1 MLAQDNDQGK
11 EQAIHYLRRILTPVE
26 IRYSPIEKLCLVLYF
41 SVIKLRHYMLPSV
54 VHIISQTNLIKYML
68 TQPII
73 KSRIGKWTMA
83 LSEFTFKYMAQKS
96 VKGQAL
102 AQFLADHPS
111 VEIEDMENVEI
122 DTAQVGQMYH
132 EPWLLYFDGSSTS
145 DSAGA
150 GIVIE
155 SPTGQKHQYAFKLDF
170 NCTNNKAEY
179 EALIIRLEVLEELGA
194 TRVKVFG
201 DSLLV
206 INQMLQV
213 FRCSNLSL
221 ATYYAAAQQLLSCFH
236 DVEFH
241 HLPRELNREAN
252 EMAQIASGV
261 SIPAGQTNK
270 IITIERNSL
279 PSLAERGMPADVF
292 ELDVLLGNWRFYI
305 TQHLLMK
312 TDGGGSRKI
321 RMLSSKFTIK
331 NGELL
336 RKIPDDDLLLRC
348 LGSEDAQLV
357 MAEVHEGICG
367 AHQAGIK
374 MRWLIRRHGY
384 YWPTIL
390 KDCIEYARGCAPCQL
405 HGSIQ
410 RAPAFPMNPIVK
422 PWPFRGWAM
431 DIIGQISPPSSKQHI
446 WILVATY
453 YFTKWVE
460 AVPFTSISSVEVIK
474 FIEQNIIHCFGI
486 PETITTDRGS
496 VFIAESVTKLMAEY
510 MITMQQSTPYYA
522 QANGQAEATNK
533 VLIQI
538 VEKMIQE
545 NPRDWHNLLSE
556 TLWAYQISKRSATG
570 TTPFALTY
578 GHDAILS
585 MEMTVRSLRVA
596 MQNNLTADEYSQAM
610 LQELEDLD
618 QARLDAYDQLQAQKK
633 AVARACNK
641 KTRYK
646 SFGEGELV
654 WKVVLPIGTKDPRF
668 GKWSPNWEGP
678 FIIDKVLGKG
688 AYHLRDKDG
697 ERHAMPINSQYLKK
711 YYPTMWEARATE

>member
-1 MLAQDNDQGK
+1 
-11 EQAIHYLRRILTPVE
+11 
-26 IRYSPIEKLCLVLYF
+26 
-41 SVIKLRHYMLPSV
+41 
-54 VHIISQTNLIKYML
+54 
-68 TQPII
+68 
-73 KSRIGKWTMA
+73 MA
-83 LSEFTFKYMAQKS
+83 LSEFTFKYVAQKS
-96 VKGQAL
+96 VKGQGL
-102 AQFLADHPS
+102 AQFL

-122 DTAQVGQMYH
+122 DTAQVGQLYH

-150 GIVIE
+150 GIVIK

-170 NCTNNKAEY
+170 NCTNNQAEY
-179 EALIIRLEVLEELGA
+179 EALIIGLEVLEELGA

-206 INQMLQV
+206 INQMLRV

-270 IITIERNSL
+270 IITIERKSL

-292 ELDVLLGNWRFYI
+292 ELDVPLGDWRFYI
-305 TQHLLMK
+305 IQHLLMK

-321 RMLSSKFTIK
+321 RMLSSKFIIK

-336 RKIPDDDLLLRC
+336 RKSPDDDLLLRC

-357 MAEVHEGICG
+357 MDEVHEGICG

-410 RAPAFPMNPIVK
+410 RVPAFPMNPIVK

-431 DIIGQISPPSSKQHI
+431 DIIGQISPPSSKQHR
-446 WILVATY
+446 WILVATD

-460 AVPFTSISSVEVIK
+460 AVPFTSISSAEVIK
-474 FIEQNIIHCFGI
+474 FIEQNIIHRFGI

-496 VFIAESVTKLMAEY
+496 VFIAEAVIKRMAEY
-510 MITMQQSTPYYA
+510 KMTMQQSTPYYA

-533 VLIQI
+533 VPIQI
-538 VEKMIQE
+538 MDKMIQE

-556 TLWAYQISKRSATG
+556 TLWAYRTSKRSATG

-578 GHDAILS
+578 GHATILP

-618 QARLDAYDQLQAQKK
+618 QARLDAYDRLQAQKK
-633 AVARACNK
+633 AVARAYNK

-654 WKVVLPIGTKDPRF
+654 WKAVLPIGTKDPRF

-697 ERHAMPINSQYLKK
+697 ERHAMPINGQYLKK
-711 YYPTMWEARATE
+711 YYPTMWEARAAE